1 MCDACAKL
9 LFCLLNLLFFVS
21 LFFFYVLVGVASLYL
36 KAPYVSCETR
46 GRVVI
51 WRFDVGVTWT
61 RMLDRKAKGCSQNL
75 LALEGSVRLGKPLLA
90 G

>member
-1 MCDACAKL
+1 MCKVVVL
-9 LFCLLNLLFFVS
+9 PIKPIVFYFFV
-21 LFFFYVLVGVASLYL
+21 FFYVLVGVTSLYL

-75 LALEGSVRLGKPLLA
+75 LAVEGSVRLGKPLLA